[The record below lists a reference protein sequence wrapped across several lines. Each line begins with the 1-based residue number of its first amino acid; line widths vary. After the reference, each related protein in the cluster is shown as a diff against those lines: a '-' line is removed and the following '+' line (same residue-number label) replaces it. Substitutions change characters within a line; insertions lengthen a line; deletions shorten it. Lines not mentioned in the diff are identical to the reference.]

1 MRTELESG
9 RQIYIVSPLI
19 DESETRQ
26 QASAIKEL
34 EKWRAVFPDVNIGL
48 LHGRLS
54 AEEKD
59 AVMGDFRAAHTKIL
73 VATTVV
79 EVGVDVPNATI
90 MMINDADSFGLSQ
103 LHQLRG
109 RIGRGQYKSYCILLS
124 TAKPGEPGREKLEV
138 LCRTLN
144 GFEIAEEDFRLRGP
158 GDVLGTAQ
166 SGLGTVRV
174 AEWLSD
180 MRLIHRANRDA
191 TAILDADPELRL
203 PEHAPLRAL
212 IEHEEEQ
219 GIVG

>member
-1 MRTELESG
+1 LAAA
-9 RQIYIVSPLI
+9 
-19 DESETRQ
+19 
-26 QASAIKEL
+26 ASQF
-34 EKWRAVFPDVNIGL
+34 EKWREIFPDVPIGL

-54 AEEKD
+54 PEEKD
-59 AVMGDFRAAHTKIL
+59 RVMSSFRDNVTHIL

-79 EVGVDVPNATI
+79 EVGVDVPNATVMI
-90 MMINDADSFGLSQ
+90 INDADIFGLSQ

-109 RIGRGQYKSYCILLS
+109 RIGRGEHKSYCILLS
-124 TAKPGEPGREKLEV
+124 TAKVGEPGRDKLEV

-166 SGLGTVRV
+166 SGLGAVQF

-180 MRLIHRANRDA
+180 MRLVHRASRDA
-191 TAILDADPELRL
+191 AAILDADPQLQL

-212 IEHEEEQ
+212 VAPESEQ
-219 GIVG
+219 GVTA